1 MLRKTQFFFS
11 PVHPLVLQHLVCR
24 HRAAETGGEAD
35 QLTAASAGQQRP
47 AVRLTSSWQPLQGR
61 DPSQH
66 LPLSV
71 AILRKLFSN
80 GRILD
85 RILNSQSGPWSQ
97 GDSLLIPLETLHL
110 STALAGFGPS

>member
-1 MLRKTQFFFS
+1 M
-11 PVHPLVLQHLVCR
+11 
-24 HRAAETGGEAD
+24 
-35 QLTAASAGQQRP
+35 AASAGQQRL
-47 AVRLTSSWQPLQGR
+47 AVRLTSSRQPLQGR

-85 RILNSQSGPWSQ
+85 RILNSQSGP
-97 GDSLLIPLETLHL
+97 
-110 STALAGFGPS
+110 